1 MSLRGARYQT
11 PTDLPRQQRPSAWV
25 WHEQGSGPA
34 RVHALDALVVS
45 LTDVERA
52 WLRALCGF
60 LNTGEGGRVY
70 MGVLDSGVVVGLEMT
85 SSLLQHLQ
93 QGTHDMMSRYSP
105 PVSRE
110 RYTVREPSYSAYC
123 THSALLGGLCVAF
136 WSVWCCPC
144 SWGLSLSLPGHALSR
159 KGCSSIGRW
168 LQGVPSFTLECEG
181 AVVHAK
187 RTPPLPPQG
196 ECSIE
201 GV

>member
-1 MSLRGARYQT
+1 M
-11 PTDLPRQQRPSAWV
+11 

-110 RYTVREPSYSAYC
+110 RYTVREPSYC
-123 THSALLGGLCVAF
+123 THSAGWAVCGIL
-136 WSVWCCPC
+136 VWLV
-144 SWGLSLSLPGHALSR
+144 LSLQLGVVPVIAGS
-159 KGCSSIGRW
+159 CSVEEG
-168 LQGVPSFTLECEG
+168 LQQHRE
-181 AVVHAK
+181 VVARCAQLHP
-187 RTPPLPPQG
+187 R
-196 ECSIE
+196 
-201 GV
+201 V